1 MRINIFRNPFIDVQV
16 GYLIDN
22 MVDARRKE
30 TESYWREIIERETV
44 NRIKYRLEDESCAV
58 DCEICEGIDLALM
71 IIDDEFGYNNE
82 L

>member
-30 TESYWREIIERETV
+30 TESYWREIVQRETID
-44 NRIKYRLEDESCAV
+44 RIKYRLESEVCAL
-58 DCEICEGIDLALM
+58 DCEICDGVELALM
-71 IIDDEFGYNNE
+71 IIDDEFGKRNDV
-82 L
+82 